1 VKPFTAIL
9 FSLLLMLTPF
19 ASLQAASLCP
29 PAKMMACCNASCHM
43 ACCAHRSSSP
53 STPAGPVQKT
63 GVQYQASLLAL
74 AVVIWAQPKHHAGS
88 ISCAKV
94 LPLTA
99 TGTPL
104 YERNCTLLL

>member
-1 VKPFTAIL
+1 VKLIIGIL
-9 FSLLLMLTPF
+9 FSLLLALAPF
-19 ASLQAASLCP
+19 APLQVASACS
-29 PAKMMACCNASCHM
+29 PAKMMACCNAACHM
-43 ACCAHRSSSP
+43 ACCAHRSSSQ

-63 GVQYQASLLAL
+63 GVQYQTSLLAL
-74 AVVIWAQPKHHAGS
+74 AVVIWTQPKHPAGS
-88 ISCAKV
+88 ISSAKV